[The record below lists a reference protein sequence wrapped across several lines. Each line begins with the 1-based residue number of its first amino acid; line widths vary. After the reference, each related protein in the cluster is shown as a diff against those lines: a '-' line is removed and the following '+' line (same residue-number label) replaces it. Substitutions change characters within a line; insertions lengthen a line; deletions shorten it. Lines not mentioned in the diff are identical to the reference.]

1 MPITILNKT
10 FTDPFGNDLSFY
22 QSNAGDRMV
31 AIIELKS
38 TISVITGGSVYLTL
52 NPVGNIITWTSG
64 DFEAEG
70 FRNGDTLL
78 FQKFT
83 SGGGL
88 ITSWTSSVENVNG
101 STMDVTS
108 VPTWIDPANGE
119 IIQITAVGYGAHYH
133 RREGLILD
141 VNHVQNGTAGSEFS
155 FIDGDVTRFSFNLK
169 LMNGSGTQIGV
180 PIANRSGQFVESC
193 EITDETIAKT
203 GTNNANARYYTI
215 KIVFLNSGI
224 YKSTNFDFANCL
236 KLYTKMRFQAIL
248 GEPFDNLIEIVN
260 DDADTGWFNE
270 AFNLG
275 TIDSSLVQGITELAF
290 DSQTN
295 GTFVIEGSTPFGIGA
310 SYVPDDET
318 YYKNRTF
325 SQTQLGMTIGTT
337 QTSGFPLTFV
347 SPTNDVGAFYTLIIN
362 NVTSVGT
369 QHTFD
374 FSFIPDG
381 NFSSFMQSRDDG
393 DRLFRVWARIGDV
406 NWLLFNDQLI
416 SNPPIGGQLKLHTI
430 GYLDHSENVQSTA
443 GTSLGY
449 EANIEDD
456 IAFVG
461 KFLLKF
467 NQICG
472 SFNAKIEAWNSS
484 TDDRFTLQS
493 AFFDIGSVPMVGGKY
508 ILNEIQP
515 VNSALPTTS
524 AKRECILTLDPLI
537 DEVDKYGVR
546 IYFPFLFHWETW
558 IQQLNANVDF
568 YPNEQTKNWLPYGT
582 TADWSLRIRLEL
594 VRDGL
599 QYVFNDPIVIKP
611 YDSDPNIEQK
621 IELRIDSTDQIVG
634 VVTEGQ
640 LMRVVGYHKLM
651 DGSQWDQNAVWGM
664 ITIEPTESSPRW
676 ICSSVV
682 AFDNNINNPLTPMS
696 TLYCDM
702 TFPSPD
708 IARLECFFDP
718 TKIDLT
724 NGVKFTTKIKGCL
737 KGGKL
742 VGKQKSDG
750 TLKQKTD
757 GTIKMKSNN

>member
-1 MPITILNKT
+1 MPITIQNKQ
-10 FTDPFGNDLSFY
+10 FTDSFGNNLSFY
-22 QSNAGDRMV
+22 QSNAGDRVV
-31 AIIELKS
+31 ATIDLKS

-70 FRNGDTLL
+70 FRNGDTIVCR
-78 FQKFT
+78 KFT
-83 SGGGL
+83 SGGSAIAL
-88 ITSWTSSVENVNG
+88 WVTNVENVNG
-101 STMDVTS
+101 STMDITAC
-108 VPTWIDPANGE
+108 PTWIDPALGE
-119 IIQITAVGYGAHYH
+119 IIEMMVIGFGSGYH

-155 FIDGDVTRFSFNLK
+155 LIDADVTRFSFDLTT
-169 LMNGSGTQIGV
+169 MNGSGTQSGV
-180 PIANRSGQFVESC
+180 PIANRSGQFIENC
-193 EITDETIAKT
+193 RITDRTIAVA
-203 GTNNANARYYTI
+203 GTNNSHIRYYRI
-215 KIVFLNSGI
+215 EVVYLNSGI
-224 YKSTNFDFANCL
+224 YKSTNFDYANCL
-236 KLYTKMRFQAIL
+236 KFYAKMRFQSIL

-260 DDADTGWFNE
+260 DDADTGWFDQ

-275 TIDSSLVQGITELAF
+275 TIDSALVQGITELAF

-295 GTFVIEGSTPFGIGA
+295 GQFVIDGSAPFGIGA
-310 SYVPDDET
+310 SYIPDDET

-325 SQTQLGMTIGTT
+325 TQTELGMTIGTT

-347 SPTNDVGAFYTLIIN
+347 SPSNDVGAFYTLLIN
-362 NVTSVGT
+362 NITSVGS
-369 QHTFD
+369 QHTID

-381 NFSSFMQSRDDG
+381 NFTSFMQSRDDG

-416 SNPPIGGQLKLHTI
+416 SNPPIAGALKMHTT

-443 GTSLGY
+443 GTSNGY

-456 IAFVG
+456 LAFVG
-461 KFLLKF
+461 KFLIKYD
-467 NQICG
+467 QICG

-493 AFFDIGSVPMVGGKY
+493 AFFDIGSVPMVAGKY

-524 AKRECILTLDPLI
+524 AKRECILALDPLI
-537 DEVDKYGVR
+537 DDVDKYGVR

-568 YPNEQTKNWLPYGT
+568 YPNDQTKNWLPYGT
-582 TADWSLRIRLEL
+582 TSDWSLRLRLEL

-599 QYVFNDPIVIKP
+599 QYVYNDPITIKP
-611 YDSDPNIEQK
+611 YDSDPNIDQT
-621 IELRIDSTDQIVG
+621 IELRIDATDQIVG
-634 VVTEGQ
+634 VVAEGQ
-640 LMRVVGYHKLM
+640 LMRVVGYHELV

-702 TFPSPD
+702 TFPSPN

-718 TKIDLT
+718 TKIDLS

-737 KGGKL
+737 KGGI
-742 VGKQKSDG
+742 GKQKSDG
-750 TLKQKTD
+750 TIKQKSD
-757 GTIKMKSNN
+757 GTIKSKANN